1 MQRSRL
7 NDPKR
12 LAAIRRLRVL
22 DSPPEEVFDR
32 LTRIAANLVRA
43 PIALCSI
50 VASDRQF
57 FKSSFGLPEPWS
69 AVRET
74 PLSHSFCQHVV
85 LGLQPLIIPDAR
97 LDPRTKNNLAV
108 PDLGAIAYA
117 GMPLMTPEGEAL
129 GSFCV
134 IDSKPR
140 DWTPDELSILKE
152 LADLAMAQ
160 FQLQDLTRQLVIEQ
174 QVRQE
179 LNRALVEDLSGPL
192 DRMTYV
198 LQTADPLEG
207 MSGPS
212 VDEIVTESQHLRLK
226 LNDILDVGRL
236 ETGNL
241 QPDLQPTDLDQILA
255 EALAHTYHSA
265 LDKRITIEARVPD
278 DLPFVMADPGQ
289 ICRVVETLLRHAIRF
304 TDVGS
309 LVFLEAS
316 PQGGE
321 VRCSVSDTGMGLSE
335 DLRSKL
341 FESALPQMDTP
352 DDTPHSGLGL
362 TYCRAAIEAHGGSI
376 GVFSQESLGTTI
388 WFTLPQVS
396 KDEDS

>member
-32 LTRIAANLVRA
+32 LTRIAATLVKA

-50 VASDRQF
+50 VAPDRQF
-57 FKSSFGLPEPWS
+57 FKSTFGLPEPWT

-85 LGLQPLIIPDAR
+85 LGLQPLIIRDAR
-97 LDPRTKNNLAV
+97 LDDRVKDNRAV
-108 PDLGAIAYA
+108 PELGAIAYA
-117 GMPLMTPEGEAL
+117 GMPLLTPEGEAL

-152 LADLAMAQ
+152 LADLAMGQ
-160 FQLQDLTRQLVIEQ
+160 FQLQDITRQLVIEQ
-174 QVRQE
+174 QLRQE

-198 LQTADPLEG
+198 LQTADPLDG
-207 MSGPS
+207 LSGPS
-212 VDEIVTESQHLRLK
+212 VDEIVAESQHLRLK
-226 LNDILDVGRL
+226 LNDIIDVGRL
-236 ETGNL
+236 ESGNL
-241 QPDLQPTDLDQILA
+241 EPELRPVDLDPILA
-255 EALAHTYHSA
+255 EALAHTYHST

-278 DLPFVMADPGQ
+278 DLPSVIADPAQ
-289 ICRVVETLLRHAIRF
+289 IARVVETLLRHAIRF

-316 PQGGE
+316 AQGAE

-335 DLRSKL
+335 DVRSRL
-341 FESALPQMDTP
+341 FETALPHLDTP

-376 GVFSQESLGTTI
+376 GVFSQEGLGTTI
-388 WFTLPQVS
+388 WFTLPVAS
-396 KDEDS
+396 EE